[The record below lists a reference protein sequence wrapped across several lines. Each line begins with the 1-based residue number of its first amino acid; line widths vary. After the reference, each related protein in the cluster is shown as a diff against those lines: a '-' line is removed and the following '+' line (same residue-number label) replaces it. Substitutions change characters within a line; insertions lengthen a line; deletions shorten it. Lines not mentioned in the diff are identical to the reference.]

1 MSGPPNMITL
11 QTMIDFIEEPKVKEE
26 YVETH
31 VDNWD
36 DIEVQ
41 HALISPGFI
50 YSLINDIEK
59 FDWVEKVYIA
69 NNGLLRINVKGITL
83 KKDKLFKKDIAIHP
97 NDGKF
102 SIIRD
107 HSGKLTTY
115 ENLIVELIIQHIKN
129 TQNYMDGN
137 RIREEA
143 EIFNLI

>member
-1 MSGPPNMITL
+1 MITL

>member
-1 MSGPPNMITL
+1 MSSPSL
-11 QTMIDFIEEPKVKEE
+11 QTMLKYIEEPEVKEE
-26 YVETH
+26 YVEIC
-31 VDNWD
+31 VYNWD

-50 YSLINDIEK
+50 YSLINDIKK

-69 NNGLLRINVKGITL
+69 NNGLLRINVKGITDPN
-83 KKDKLFKKDIAIHP
+83 KKIFKNDIAIHP

-107 HSGKLTTY
+107 HSGKLTAH
-115 ENLIVELIIQHIKN
+115 ENLIVQLIIQHIKHI
-129 TQNYMDGN
+129 QNYMNVN
-137 RIREEA
+137 RINEEA